1 MKKFKQIF
9 ISSIFALVLFSSCE
23 DAYNIVQDGEINEES
38 LTTLSDLQS
47 YLNAGVYGSV
57 SISNE
62 IAFTAIFT
70 DETSIGRGSGG
81 QGTSLHRWYLD
92 SDDGYVYGIW
102 YGSYQTINRVNRTLR
117 IADRIGAPNN
127 PSDPQYAAKLAQ
139 YNSILGEARALRAF
153 SYMRLLTYFST
164 DMKNDNATGVM
175 FIGDAIP
182 KASDSYPKVA
192 NGIVFNA
199 IESDLAF
206 AMANISS
213 TADYKHVTKNMI
225 NSLRARMYLYRGNYI
240 KAKEYA
246 QEVITTSGLQ
256 LTLANPVPNN
266 APVNGAPGA
275 GAWNAAFYSAN
286 STNPYRKMWADAPNF
301 QGEIIFALDRPASGS
316 WENIASNF
324 TTNTTSASGS
334 PLHELSRNLFN
345 QLTSVSG
352 DVRRYTNVDPTS
364 QINPNYANPGVDY
377 IATDV
382 LVIDKYPGK
391 SGYPL
396 RNDIKVF
403 RLSEMYFILAE
414 CLAQEGNI
422 NGGTNSV
429 AQVLKQIRD
438 ARNFLPAPQPLPNYA
453 NQTEAY
459 ADILLE
465 RRKELCYEGHRYI
478 DLKRIGT
485 LAGKQMERDATD
497 DVLPAPITLPND
509 DYRFTMPIPRSEFNG
524 NGSMTQNPGY

>member
-47 YLNAGVYGSV
+47 YLNAGVYGSLSV
-57 SISNE
+57 SNE

-70 DETSIGRGSGG
+70 DETSIGRGNGG
-81 QGTSLHRWYLD
+81 QNTDLHRFFLN
-92 SDDGYVYGIW
+92 SEDGYAFGIW
-102 YGSYQTINRVNRTLR
+102 YGAYQTINRVNRTLR
-117 IADRIGAPNN
+117 IANRIGAPTTTT
-127 PSDPQYAAKLAQ
+127 DLAQ

-164 DMKNDNATGVM
+164 DMKDNNAKGVM
-175 FIGDAIP
+175 FLGDAVP
-182 KASDSYPKVA
+182 AASDAYPRVA
-192 NGIVFNA
+192 NGIIFDA

-206 AMANISS
+206 AMSNIST

-225 NSLRARMYLYRGNYI
+225 NSLRARMYLYRGNYPM
-240 KAKEYA
+240 AKQYA
-246 QEVITTSGLQ
+246 QEVITNSGLQ

-266 APVNGAPGA
+266 APVNGAAGT

-286 STNPYRKMWADAPNF
+286 STNPYRKMWADAA
-301 QGEIIFALDRPASGS
+301 QGEILFAFDRPAAGG
-316 WENIASNF
+316 WENVASNF

-345 QLTSVSG
+345 QLASVSG
-352 DVRRYTNVDPTS
+352 DVRRYSNVDPTS
-364 QINPNYANPGVDY
+364 QINPNYATVPNY

-391 SGYPL
+391 SGFPL

-414 CLAQEGNI
+414 CYANEGLL

-429 AQVLKQIRD
+429 AQVLKKIRD
-438 ARNFLPAPQPLPNYA
+438 ARNFLGAQPLPNYA
-453 NQTEAY
+453 NVTEAY

-478 DLKRIGT
+478 DIKRIGT
-485 LAGKQMERDATD
+485 LADKQIERDATD
-497 DVLPAPITLPND
+497 DEIVSPLTLPND
-509 DYRFTMPIPRSEFNG
+509 DYRYTMPIPRSEFNG
-524 NGSMTQNPGY
+524 NGAMTQNPGYGG

>member
-9 ISSIFALVLFSSCE
+9 ISSIFVLFLSSSCE

-47 YLNAGVYGSV
+47 YLNAGVYGSL

-62 IAFTAIFT
+62 IAFSAIFT
-70 DETSIGRGSGG
+70 DETSIGRGNGG
-81 QGTSLHRWYLD
+81 QGTDLHRFFLN
-92 SDDGYVYGIW
+92 SDDGYAFGIW

-117 IADRIGAPNN
+117 IANRIGAPVY
-127 PSDPQYAAKLAQ
+127 DPNDQQYPAKLAQ
-139 YNSILGEARALRAF
+139 YNSILGEAKALRAF
-153 SYMRLLTYFST
+153 SYMRLLTYFSPN
-164 DMKNDNATGVM
+164 MKDNNATGVM
-175 FIGDAIP
+175 FIGDAVP
-182 KASDSYPKVA
+182 AASDNYPRVA
-192 NGIVFNA
+192 NGIIYSA
-199 IESDLAF
+199 IEDDLNF
-206 AMANISS
+206 AMANIST

-225 NSLRARMYLYRGNYI
+225 NSLRARMYLYRGNFLM
-240 KAKEYA
+240 AKQYA
-246 QEVITTSGLQ
+246 ETVIATSGLS

-266 APVNGAPGA
+266 APVNGAAGA

-286 STNPYRKMWADAPNF
+286 STNPYRKMWNDSA
-301 QGEIIFALDRPASGS
+301 QGEILFAFDRPASGV
-316 WENIASNF
+316 WENVAANF

-345 QLTSVSG
+345 KLTATSG

-364 QINPNYANPGVDY
+364 QINPNYADPGVDY

-391 SGYPL
+391 SGFPL

-414 CLAQEGNI
+414 CYANDGML
-422 NGGTNSV
+422 NGATNSV
-429 AQVLKQIRD
+429 AQILKKIRD
-438 ARNFLPAPQPLPNYA
+438 ARNFLGAQPLPNYTDV
-453 NQTEAY
+453 TEAY

-465 RRKELCYEGHRYI
+465 RRLELCFEGHRYI
-478 DLKRIGT
+478 DVKRIGT
-485 LAGKQMERDATD
+485 LAGKQIERDATD
-497 DVLPAPITLPND
+497 DEIAGPLTLPND
-509 DYRFTMPIPRSEFNG
+509 DYRYTMPIPRSEFNG
-524 NGSMTQNPGY
+524 NSSMTQNTGY